1 MSVSNVFIEILLTAS
16 ENQTKI
22 TSCFEDCVQGEW
34 TKDERLNDIGH
45 SISMVLTTKRSIF
58 ESQQRLRFHIWFIMT
73 HYHKMRQI
81 LLQITVWKGSKYGA
95 FSAPDFPL
103 FVLNTEIYGINLCI
117 QFKYAKI
124 QTGKNSVFGHFS
136 RSGYD
141 SYVITKCPS
150 TLNKLR
156 LSHILCMYNIYIYI
170 YIYYTHIIYKWYVY
184 I

>member
-81 LLQITVWKGSKYGA
+81 LLQDHRVKRVQIRSFFCSGFSVIRTEYGDLRNK
-95 FSAPDFPL
+95 SL
-103 FVLNTEIYGINLCI
+103 YSVQIRKNTNR
-117 QFKYAKI
+117 K
-124 QTGKNSVFGHFS
+124 
-136 RSGYD
+136 
-141 SYVITKCPS
+141 
-150 TLNKLR
+150 KLR
-156 LSHILCMYNIYIYI
+156 IWTLF
-170 YIYYTHIIYKWYVY
+170 T
-184 I
+184 